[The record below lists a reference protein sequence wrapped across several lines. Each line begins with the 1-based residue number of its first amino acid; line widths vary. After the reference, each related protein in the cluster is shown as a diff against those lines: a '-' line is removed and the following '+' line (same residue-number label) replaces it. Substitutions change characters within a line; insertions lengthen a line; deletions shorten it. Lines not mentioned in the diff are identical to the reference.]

1 MAVKPSMDLID
12 ALGKKGAPTAMGDV
26 SPAKADGPPPGL
38 SEAMQELIDAI
49 GSGDADAAA
58 DAFKSAADICSS
70 Y

>member
-12 ALGKKGAPTAMGDV
+12 ALGKKGAPSATGDV

-58 DAFKSAADICSS
+58 EAFEGAHRICES